1 MTTIKSPLAG
11 TRAVL
16 RLNEEAAPEGC
27 VSVMIDLRDGR
38 AFAVPVPTADLLAA
52 LDATA
57 NTDVAGMR
65 RDLQDELRA
74 ARVHYE
80 GELSATRANRD
91 ENARLLREALTLRD
105 EWKARAEKAEAT
117 VDAVRE
123 LLAEADRIELP
134 PMGAQFAMKAGQ
146 WFDKLR
152 TTIDPAPVFEL
163 PTEAGVRFDARMKCD
178 PETVKTFSTFIS
190 GPGRPVIYG
199 YDNGE
204 YGWAAYDEQ
213 QVLAD
218 FTDHRLIG
226 AVS

>member
-1 MTTIKSPLAG
+1 MNTIKSPLAG

-91 ENARLLREALTLRD
+91 ENARLLREALMLRD

-117 VDAVRE
+117 VAAVRAWRDGE
-123 LLAEADRIELP
+123 E
-134 PMGAQFAMKAGQ
+134 QFDALDAI
-146 WFDKLR
+146 LNPR
-152 TTIDPAPVFEL
+152 PAFTL
-163 PTEAGVRFDARMKCD
+163 PTEVPARIEAKRD
-178 PETVKTFSTFIS
+178 GKTYTFYLWTNGS
-190 GPGRPVIYG
+190 GTSNDLIWV
-199 YDNGE
+199 
-204 YGWAAYDEQ
+204 DEDDWTHS
-213 QVLAD
+213 LSPARLLER

-226 AVS
+226 AES